1 MAATARPTIRHWV
14 IWSIALVIGSTII
27 ARAQV
32 GGGSLATAARQ
43 EFLSQEVQADAIVET
58 LNDLS
63 KNGWEVFQI
72 LPTWKLNNA
81 DGAEASLVVKSY
93 QVFGRRPAK

>member
-32 GGGSLATAARQ
+32 GGGPAAAARQ
-43 EFLSQEVQADAIVET
+43 EFLNQEVQADAIVET

-81 DGAEASLVVKSY
+81 DGGDASLVAKSY
-93 QVFGRRPAK
+93 QVFGRRPVK